1 MPKSFLYIKRTLNIQ
16 IDSLIC
22 CEKSV
27 LHQHIVVQKSVSSL
41 FFHGIVVL
49 QSLWGG

>member
-1 MPKSFLYIKRTLNIQ
+1 MPKSFLYFKGTLNIK

-27 LHQHIVVQKSVSSL
+27 LRQHNMVQKSVSSL
-41 FFHGIVVL
+41 FFHGVVVL
-49 QSLWGG
+49 QIL